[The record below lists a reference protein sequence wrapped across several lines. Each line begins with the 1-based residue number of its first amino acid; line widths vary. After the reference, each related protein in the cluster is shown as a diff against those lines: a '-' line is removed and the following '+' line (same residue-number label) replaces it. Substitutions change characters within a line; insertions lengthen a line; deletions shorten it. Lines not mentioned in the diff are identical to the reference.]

1 MSLIVQKYGG
11 SSVQDA
17 ESIKRV
23 ARRIVET
30 KQAGNQVVVVVSA
43 MGDTTDELLDLAA
56 DISDAPPLREMDILL
71 SSGERMS
78 MALLAMAIYELGET
92 AQSFTGSQAGMIT
105 DAIHGKARIIEVSP
119 KRVQEAVD
127 TGHVG
132 IVAGFQG
139 MSRESKDITTM
150 GRGGS
155 DTTAVA
161 LAAALNADACEIY
174 TDVDGVFTADPR
186 VVKTARK
193 IDSISSED
201 MIEMAAAGT
210 KVLHLRSVEY
220 ARRFG
225 VKLHVRSSFTNK
237 EGTWVIPDETD
248 TVSIK
253 EGEPL
258 EQPIISGVAH
268 DDSEGKLTITGVPDV
283 PGKAAEI
290 FNHIAEASINI
301 DMIVQ
306 DVSLETQ
313 TTNISFTLPASDGD
327 KAQNVLLEHKEA
339 IGFDELHFVPQVGK
353 VSLIGGG
360 MRTHPGVSARFFTA
374 LRDAGINIGLIST
387 SEIRVSVITD
397 VELLD
402 KAVRAIHTAFDLD
415 ADEEATVYAGSGR

>member
-11 SSVQDA
+11 SSVADA

-23 ARRIVET
+23 ARKIVET
-30 KQAGNQVVVVVSA
+30 KRAGHQVVVVVSA

-56 DISDAPPLREMDILL
+56 DITEAPPSREMDILL

-78 MALLAMAIYELGET
+78 MALLAMAIHQLGES

-105 DAIHGKARIIEVSP
+105 DAIHGKARIIEVNP
-119 KRVQEAVD
+119 QRVQESLDA
-127 TGHVG
+127 GHVG

-161 LAAALNADACEIY
+161 LAAALKADVCEIY

-193 IDSISSED
+193 IDEISSED
-201 MIEMAAAGT
+201 MLEMAAAGS

-225 VKLHVRSSFTNK
+225 VKLHVRSSFSQL
-237 EGTWVIPDETD
+237 EGTWVIPDPSDAIATQ
-248 TVSIK
+248 

-268 DDSEGKLTITGVPDV
+268 DASEAKLTITGVPDV

-290 FNHIAEASINI
+290 FNLIAEAGTNI

-306 DVSLETQ
+306 NVSDETK
-313 TTNISFTLPASDGD
+313 TTNISFTLPASDGQ
-327 KAQNVLLEHKEA
+327 KSTETLTAHQES
-339 IGFDELHFVPQVGK
+339 IGFQQLDYVPQVGK
-353 VSLIGGG
+353 VSLVGGG
-360 MRTHPGVSARFFTA
+360 MRHHPGVSAKFFTA

-397 VELLD
+397 IEDLD
-402 KAVRAIHTAFDLD
+402 RAVQAIHTAFGLD
-415 ADEEATVYAGSGR
+415 AEEEATVYAGTGR

>member
-30 KQAGNQVVVVVSA
+30 KHAGNQVVVVVSA
-43 MGDTTDELLDLAA
+43 MGDTTDDLLDLAGA
-56 DISDAPPLREMDILL
+56 ISAKPPLREMDILL

-78 MALLAMAIYELGET
+78 MALLAMAIHELGET

-119 KRVQEAVD
+119 LRVQEAVD
-127 TGHVG
+127 TDHVG

-139 MSRESKDITTM
+139 MSRESRDITTM

-161 LAAALNADACEIY
+161 LAAALGADVCEIY

-186 VVKTARK
+186 VVSTARK

-201 MIEMAAAGT
+201 MLEMAAAGT

-225 VKLHVRSSFTNK
+225 VKLHVRSSFSQK
-237 EGTWVIPDETD
+237 EGTWVIPDESEK
-248 TVSIK
+248 VSIK

-258 EQPIISGVAH
+258 EQPIISGVSH
-268 DDSEGKLTITGVPDV
+268 DDTEGKLTITGVPDV

-290 FNHIAEASINI
+290 FNHIAESGINI

-306 DVSLETQ
+306 DVSMETQ
-313 TTNISFTLPASDGD
+313 TTNISFTLPGADGD
-327 KAQNVLLEHKEA
+327 KAQRILLEHKDT
-339 IGFDELHFVPQVGK
+339 IGFQSLDFVPQVGK
-353 VSLIGGG
+353 VSLVGGG
-360 MRTHPGVSARFFTA
+360 MRNHPGVSARFFTA

-397 VELLD
+397 VELLEQ
-402 KAVRAIHTAFDLD
+402 AVQAIHTAFDLD
-415 ADEEATVYAGSGR
+415 SDEEAKVYAGTGR

>member
-23 ARRIVET
+23 AKRIVET
-30 KQAGNQVVVVVSA
+30 KKAGNQVVVVVSA
-43 MGDTTDELLDLAA
+43 MGDTTDDLLDLA
-56 DISDAPPLREMDILL
+56 DQITETPPEREMDILL

-78 MALLAMAIYELGET
+78 MALLAMAIHQLGES

-105 DAIHGKARIIEVSP
+105 DALHGKARIIEVSP
-119 KRVQEAVD
+119 LRVQESLDA
-127 TGHVG
+127 GNVG

-161 LAAALNADACEIY
+161 LAAALNADVCEIY

-186 VVKTARK
+186 VVKSAQK
-193 IDSISSED
+193 IDVISSED
-201 MIEMAAAGT
+201 MLEMAAAGS

-225 VKLHVRSSFTNK
+225 VKLHVRSSFSQL
-237 EGTWVIPDETD
+237 EGTWVIPDPD
-248 TVSIK
+248 TTVTLQ

-268 DDSEGKLTITGVPDV
+268 DKSEAKLTITGVPDV

-290 FNHIAEASINI
+290 FNLIAEAGVNI

-306 DVSLETQ
+306 NVSDDTK
-313 TTNISFTLPASDGD
+313 TTNISFTLPGTDGK
-327 KAQNVLLEHKEA
+327 KATDILSAHQES
-339 IGFDELHFVPQVGK
+339 IGFQELDFVPQVGK
-353 VSLIGGG
+353 VSLVGGG
-360 MRTHPGVSARFFTA
+360 MRTAPGVSARFFTA

-397 VELLD
+397 VEDLD
-402 KAVRAIHTAFDLD
+402 KAVQAIHTAFGLD
-415 ADEEATVYAGSGR
+415 SDEEAKVYAGTGR

>member
-43 MGDTTDELLDLAA
+43 MGDTTDELLELAS
-56 DISDAPPLREMDILL
+56 DISQAPPLREMDILL

-127 TGHVG
+127 TGYVG

-201 MIEMAAAGT
+201 MLEMAAAGT

-225 VKLHVRSSFTNK
+225 VKLHVRSSFSRN

-248 TVSIK
+248 TVTIK

-268 DDSEGKLTITGVPDV
+268 DASEGKLTITGVPDV

-290 FNHIAEASINI
+290 FNHIAEAGINI

-306 DVSLETQ
+306 DVSLATQ
-313 TTNISFTLPASDGD
+313 TTNISFTLPGSDGER
-327 KAQNVLLEHKEA
+327 AQRILQDHKDS
-339 IGFDELHFVPQVGK
+339 IGFEELHFVPQVGK

-402 KAVRAIHTAFDLD
+402 KAVQAIHTAFDLD
-415 ADEEATVYAGSGR
+415 ADEEATVYAGTGR